1 MSDMLMLEFDHKER
15 TFKVRKETVKMRAW
29 PSNCYGGRIHN
40 VLFLWGR
47 WVSCSRTSGWN
58 I

>member
-1 MSDMLMLEFDHKER
+1 MLMLEFDHKER